1 MKLVKK
7 RKFRVAVC
15 YFIAYLCL
23 VAFSLAASNR
33 APVRNNE
40 SMILTDFA
48 NGMEIE
54 NVPYGNHSFKMT
66 IKDGY
71 VMHAPV
77 SLMSGESF
85 HIKFKAQLDGVD
97 EAEIVTDL
105 SAGEYDM
112 SACMFSS
119 SLKNGENEIEGDLV
133 FDGIEHPATAEI
145 NVYTTTPGA
154 EITITKPK
162 FTRIEAVR
170 VGYLAYTALGLTFLF
185 LLIGTVMLVKDR
197 KQAARELRGEV

>member
-1 MKLVKK
+1 MELVKK

-15 YFIAYLCL
+15 YFIAYISL

-40 SMILTDFA
+40 SLILTDFA

-54 NVPYGNHSFKMT
+54 NVPYGNHSFKMVL
-66 IKDGY
+66 KDGY

-85 HIKFKAQLDGVD
+85 HIKLKAQLDGVD

-105 SAGEYDM
+105 SAGNYDL
-112 SACMFSS
+112 SGCSFSS
-119 SLKNGENEIEGDLV
+119 VIKNGENEIEGNLV
-133 FDGIEHPATAEI
+133 FDGIDHPATAEI

-154 EITITKPK
+154 QITITKPK

-170 VGYLAYTALGLTFLF
+170 VGYLAYIALTITLVFFIIGSAM
-185 LLIGTVMLVKDR
+185 LIKDR
-197 KQAARELRGEV
+197 RQAARELRGEA